1 MEDDWGMLLLP
12 GMISHPPGVLISSD
26 NFARVKWA
34 MEARMTLLTFW
45 NVPPHHD
52 RQIPVQSVLLFSRQS
67 RQFSLSFL
75 PSDFCSEAQ
84 NSAGL
89 AHSSRGAEISGSWAL
104 GISFP
109 GLWPTCVNCPPFLF
123 VSLRLLSKKHDGFSG
138 CPRGQ
143 PEVGKKSR
151 LVNKQGQRGAQACEV
166 FLASDKAHSQGA
178 LLSAGERA
186 IVFGFR

>member
-1 MEDDWGMLLLP
+1 MCHHTVP
-12 GMISHPPGVLISSD
+12 GK
-26 NFARVKWA
+26 F
-34 MEARMTLLTFW
+34 
-45 NVPPHHD
+45 
-52 RQIPVQSVLLFSRQS
+52 QSKGSFSFLGNP
-67 RQFSLSFL
+67 RQFPLSLFF
-75 PSDFCSEAQ
+75 SDFCSEAQ

-104 GISFP
+104 GISLP
-109 GLWPTCVNCPPFLF
+109 GIWPTCVNCLPFIF

-166 FLASDKAHSQGA
+166 FLASDKERSWGA
-178 LLSAGERA
+178 LLSGWGAGYCFWISLR
-186 IVFGFR
+186 